1 MFWLFLYLL
10 LIIYCVYYYLQFKRE
25 CGFVYMYMCIQ
36 RREKNNYIYV
46 YIGYIIRNM
55 KLFVYKFLVLSVGF
69 IYCNYLY
76 MKYFF
81 LKIVEWLIMFSS
93 NKIYF

>member
-1 MFWLFLYLL
+1 
-10 LIIYCVYYYLQFKRE
+10 
-25 CGFVYMYMCIQ
+25 MY
-36 RREKNNYIYV
+36 

>member
-1 MFWLFLYLL
+1 MFI
-10 LIIYCVYYYLQFKRE
+10 IIYSLRENVVLYICICVYRGEKKIII
-25 CGFVYMYMCIQ
+25 YMY
-36 RREKNNYIYV
+36 